1 MRRGRASA
9 ASRVP
14 RWRRVALALALAVAW
29 GCAHV
34 PSGPPRAEELAVAGA
49 RFRLEYVAGDAAAAR
64 DVAHALELAVPRVAR
79 WGGVATVVTV
89 RIHPSHAE
97 LERAIGRDGYPWLR
111 AWARFRSIDL
121 QSPSSWGP
129 LGGGRA
135 RLAELVAHEL
145 AHCAMYQRAGD
156 ELTWMHQGI
165 PRWFT
170 EGLASVTAGQEHR
183 HGGIA
188 RLYRDHE
195 WRGWGVAAEGD
206 APAGDPLDASEA
218 LYQERSEEI
227 YRAAHH
233 AFAFLLARY
242 GEARVRAILDRMSRG
257 ERFPSAFRAAIGI
270 GDGEFVAE
278 FRRYV
283 VWQGW
288 R

>member
-1 MRRGRASA
+1 MRGRVSGAGRA
-9 ASRVP
+9 L
-14 RWRRVALALALAVAW
+14 RWRRAAVALALAAAS

-34 PSGPPRAEELAVAGA
+34 PSGPLREEELSLTGA
-49 RFRLEYVAGDAAAAR
+49 RFRLEYVADDAAAAR
-64 DVAHALELAVPRVAR
+64 EVAHALELAIPRVAR
-79 WGGVATVVTV
+79 WGGLATEVTV

-121 QSPSSWGP
+121 QSPTSWG
-129 LGGGRA
+129 LLDGGRA
-135 RLAELVAHEL
+135 RLAELIAHEL

-156 ELTWMHQGI
+156 EVNWAYQGI

-170 EGLASVTAGQEHR
+170 EGLASVTAGQEWR
-183 HGGIA
+183 HGDIG
-188 RLYRDHE
+188 RLYRDYERHGG
-195 WRGWGVAAEGD
+195 RAALDAAE
-206 APAGDPLDASEA
+206 GDPLDASEV
-218 LYQERSEEI
+218 LYQERSEEV

-242 GEARVRAILDRMSRG
+242 GEARVRGVLARMSRG
-257 ERFPSAFRAAIGI
+257 DRFPSAFRGAIGI
-270 GDGEFVAE
+270 GEPEFAAE